1 MTTSFSPIMASEPGD
16 SRLAQK
22 VLPSR
27 AMSDDL
33 TALVTGL
40 AQRAKEAS
48 RVLANASTEQKNAV
62 LRRVAGA
69 LRGEAGDHV
78 LKANSK
84 ANFISVSSAGATK
97 TKLGSILKNPMS
109 NIP

>member
-1 MTTSFSPIMASEPGD
+1 MASEPGD
-16 SRLAQK
+16 SRLPQK

-62 LRRVAGA
+62 LRRAAGA
-69 LRGEAGDHV
+69 LRGEAGDRV
-78 LKANSK
+78 LEANSK
-84 ANFISVSSAGATK
+84 DMATAQDMGLSKAMLVRSLISGLWSS
-97 TKLGSILKNPMS
+97 
-109 NIP
+109 